1 MIYLQYVVNED
12 DLMVTGYSEI
22 SLSQNIHMNKLTP
35 NAEGIDLLLVNGNQF
50 DSLVLLNSS
59 LPMKKLMILL
69 MAFTRK
75 FDDFKLLKKV

>member
-1 MIYLQYVVNED
+1 
-12 DLMVTGYSEI
+12 MVTGYSEI

>member
-12 DLMVTGYSEI
+12 DLMVTGYSDI

-50 DSLVLLNSS
+50 DSLVLLNSN

>member
-1 MIYLQYVVNED
+1 MIYLQYVVNGD

>member
-1 MIYLQYVVNED
+1 
-12 DLMVTGYSEI
+12 
-22 SLSQNIHMNKLTP
+22 MNKLTP